1 MRNPKHITPGTRGQ
15 ITIPKEIREK
25 LEITA
30 NTRLKIYVEK
40 SKIIIEPVS
49 SLDLLFEDIEKD
61 AKSKGYTE
69 EDLNLEIEAARKHLI
84 KGLYK

>member
-1 MRNPKHITPGTRGQ
+1 MVTKHITTSARGQ
-15 ITIPKEIREK
+15 ITIPKEIQEK
-25 LEITA
+25 LEITE

-61 AKSKGYTE
+61 AKTKGYTE
-69 EDLNLEIEAARKHLI
+69 EDLSLEIETTREHLS

>member
-1 MRNPKHITPGTRGQ
+1 MVTKHITTSVRGQ

-25 LEITA
+25 LEITS

-40 SKIIIEPVS
+40 STIIIEPIS

-61 AKSKGYTE
+61 ARAKGYIE
-69 EDLNLEIEAARKHLI
+69 EDLNQEIEATREHLS
-84 KGLYK
+84 KGLYE